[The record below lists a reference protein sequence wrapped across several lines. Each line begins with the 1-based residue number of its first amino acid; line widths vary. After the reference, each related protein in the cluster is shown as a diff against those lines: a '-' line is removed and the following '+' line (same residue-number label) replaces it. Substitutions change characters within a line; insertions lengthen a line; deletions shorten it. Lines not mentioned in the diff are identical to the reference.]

1 MGRFDVYPTPTKG
14 GTGYVLDVQ
23 ADLLGELGT
32 RVVVPLLPPEVAPTP
47 ARDLNPV
54 FAIRGQPHVMLT
66 QFLAA
71 VPAKELR
78 RRVSSLDADQDDI
91 MRALDVLLVGF

>member
-1 MGRFDVYPTPTKG
+1 MGRFGVYPTPTQG

-23 ADLLGELGT
+23 ADLLAELDT
-32 RVVVPLLPPEVAPTP
+32 RVVVPLLPPDLAPKP

-54 FAIRGQPHVMLT
+54 FDINGQLHVMLT

-71 VPAKELR
+71 VPAKDLSKQ
-78 RRVSSLDADQDDI
+78 VSSLDVHRDDI
-91 MRALDVLLVGF
+91 VRALDVWLIGF